1 MLQVNQLNQYY
12 GGSHT
17 LRGVGFDVPMGKVT
31 TLLGRNGVG
40 KTSLL
45 RAMVGQYP
53 IKDGSIT
60 FDGAAP
66 ATLTRLAAASGAEF
80 AFVSSLSPRSHAYRL
95 RCPASD
101 PGCGRALAALKAQ
114 PSIDYLSPDTLKDSR

>member
-1 MLQVNQLNQYY
+1 MQTI
-12 GGSHT
+12 G
-17 LRGVGFDVPMGKVT
+17 R
-31 TLLGRNGVG
+31 LLLV
-40 KTSLL
+40 
-45 RAMVGQYP
+45 AACMVGAQACATAPVPAATVQVIIGFTEP
-53 IKDGSIT
+53 I
-60 FDGAAP
+60 DGAAP